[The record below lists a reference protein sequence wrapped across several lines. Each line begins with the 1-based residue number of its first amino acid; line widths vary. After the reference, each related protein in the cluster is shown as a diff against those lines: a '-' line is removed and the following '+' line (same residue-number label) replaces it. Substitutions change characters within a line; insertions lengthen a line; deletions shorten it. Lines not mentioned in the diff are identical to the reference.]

1 MQKFDELLNEEHMLD
16 FMAASSMIFSGFAI
30 KAMDFERKVDAIMS
44 IFDSLPEWVPSSLL
58 TETTGLTADTI
69 RKQLQDPRLFEPD
82 VDYKKVGRIWYI
94 HKNAIV
100 KVRRRK

>member
-1 MQKFDELLNEEHMLD
+1 MTQNVLTDTEQILD

-30 KAMDFERKVDAIMS
+30 KAMDFERKVDAIMG
-44 IFDSLPEWVPSSLL
+44 IFDSLPEWIPANLL

-69 RKQLQDPRLFEPD
+69 RKQLQDPRLFEPE

-94 HKNAIV
+94 HKDAIV